1 MALITEICFFSPI
14 KAVKGAISKTRSIP
28 PTGPNTSASVSGV
41 QKEVVQ
47 VMMMMMMMHDIS
59 PQSCVSL
66 KVTLLREIVLDF
78 SSTKTGNSYI

>member
-14 KAVKGAISKTRSIP
+14 KAVKGAISKTRPIP

-47 VMMMMMMMHDIS
+47 VMMMMIDDDS
-59 PQSCVSL
+59 PQSYVSL